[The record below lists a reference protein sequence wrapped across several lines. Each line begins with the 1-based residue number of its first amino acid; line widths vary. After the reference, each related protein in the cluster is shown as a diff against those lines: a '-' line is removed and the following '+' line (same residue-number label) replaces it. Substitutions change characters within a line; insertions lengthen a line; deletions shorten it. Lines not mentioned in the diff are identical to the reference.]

1 MFLVLLY
8 FYVPCDCIEIYKA
21 VVHISLQSGALSGT
35 VSIVKEEPEA
45 NRSVDVPYNTHR
57 GISLEKKPLEYI

>member
-45 NRSVDVPYNTHR
+45 NRSVDV
-57 GISLEKKPLEYI
+57 L